1 MSTEDE
7 LTERDKAVLGYTPD
21 ENPGTAATHSENG
34 AESNPSCDHEERF
47 QQLESTVETLQNEL
61 AETRRDLAQ
70 ERKQKREL
78 IQMVNNLQEQIEGDA
93 SLTGSTTLEKYT
105 EIDEDDR
112 EELLSTS
119 ERRAVDIYENWDELA
134 WTTQQKNLMETQAR
148 ANAKNQP
155 SKIKYRLE
163 KHFDRSLQANEIY
176 RAMKAVAR
184 LSGGEE
190 STDTNGRTHVS
201 GGDFEFH
208 VLPTADNSGTRRVLE
223 RVGQ

>member
-21 ENPGTAATHSENG
+21 ENPGTTTSRSEDD
-34 AESNPSCDHEERF
+34 AEGESSCSHEDRF
-47 QQLESTVETLQNEL
+47 QQLEDAVESLQNEL

-70 ERKQKREL
+70 ERKQKRDL
-78 IQMVNNLQEQIEGDA
+78 VQMVNNLQEQIEGDA

-105 EIDEDDR
+105 EIDEEDR

-119 ERRAVDIYENWDELA
+119 ERRAVSIYENWDELA
-134 WTTQQKNLMETQAR
+134 WTTQHKNLMETQAR

-163 KHFDRSLQANEIY
+163 KHFDTSLQANEIY

-190 STDTNGRTHVS
+190 STDTDGRTHVT
-201 GGDFEFH
+201 GGDFEYH
-208 VLPTADNSGTRRVLE
+208 VLPTADNSRTRRVLE
-223 RVGQ
+223 RVD